1 MAVKVTAHKSI
12 SLCSIYLPPKVYFD
26 PKDLQDLIEQFPP
39 PFILIDC
46 NGHHTLWECEEVN
59 NRAKQLEDLILKN
72 YLIFFQ

>member
-12 SLCSIYLPPKVYFD
+12 SLCSVYLPPKVYFD

-39 PFILIDC
+39 PFILIDF